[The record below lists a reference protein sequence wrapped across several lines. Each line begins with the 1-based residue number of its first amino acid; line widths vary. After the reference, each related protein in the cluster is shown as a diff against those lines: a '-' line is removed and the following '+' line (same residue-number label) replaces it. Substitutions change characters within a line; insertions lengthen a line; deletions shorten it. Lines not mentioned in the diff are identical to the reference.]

1 MNHIISRVV
10 HAMSTRP
17 ATTIMFVLLFCTHPD
32 AASAQAPRS
41 CWPPDSTAAALV
53 RVARAMVSD
62 TTTRS
67 QAFRTRYGV
76 PTGRAA
82 DIALVQDTAVC
93 EAVTGAVE
101 AVGTVHLLEALVV
114 VRIGQTSP
122 IYVAMERGHPPAG
135 GLVFLL
141 NGQYAVLATIGGQ

>member
-1 MNHIISRVV
+1 
-10 HAMSTRP
+10 
-17 ATTIMFVLLFCTHPD
+17 
-32 AASAQAPRS
+32 
-41 CWPPDSTAAALV
+41 
-53 RVARAMVSD
+53 MVSD

-76 PTGRAA
+76 PTGGAA

-101 AVGTVHLLEALVV
+101 AVGTVHLPEALVV

-122 IYVAMERGHPPAG
+122 IYVAMERGDPPRG

-141 NGQYAVLATIGGQ
+141 NGQYAVLTTIGGQ